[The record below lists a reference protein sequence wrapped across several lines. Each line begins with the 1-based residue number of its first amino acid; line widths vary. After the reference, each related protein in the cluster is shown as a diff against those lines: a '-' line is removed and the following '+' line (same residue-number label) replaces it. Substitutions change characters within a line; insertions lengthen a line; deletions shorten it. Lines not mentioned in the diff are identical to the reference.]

1 MPNPF
6 KKTDK
11 EQEELKTAIMNYLNC
26 PCRYFP
32 PMDNDK
38 ELMTAYIEAAQRGKR
53 EGFVPVIVSCNDILW
68 ESLILNTCEDADTG
82 GDAYVFSEEAVAGY
96 RENALKQPLKSGKD
110 VINEWMKLY
119 HGSSDYDEG
128 IIGEIDGGEKN
139 DSFSGYSD
147 HMSGMTLPVVMAEIP
162 VKNPWEVF
170 AYLPFGG
177 WNECPDTLQMMS
189 VLKYWH
195 EKYGAIP
202 AVITHD
208 VLEVTVP
215 EPVSDKQEALS
226 LAIEQCNF
234 CSDIVF
240 QGVETIGAL
249 ADILTKSR
257 VWYFWWD

>member
-1 MPNPF
+1 
-6 KKTDK
+6 
-11 EQEELKTAIMNYLNC
+11 
-26 PCRYFP
+26 
-32 PMDNDK
+32 
-38 ELMTAYIEAAQRGKR
+38 
-53 EGFVPVIVSCNDILW
+53 
-68 ESLILNTCEDADTG
+68 
-82 GDAYVFSEEAVAGY
+82 
-96 RENALKQPLKSGKD
+96 
-110 VINEWMKLY
+110 
-119 HGSSDYDEG
+119 
-128 IIGEIDGGEKN
+128 
-139 DSFSGYSD
+139 
-147 HMSGMTLPVVMAEIP
+147 MSGMTLPVVMAEIP

-195 EKYGAIP
+195 EKYGAVT